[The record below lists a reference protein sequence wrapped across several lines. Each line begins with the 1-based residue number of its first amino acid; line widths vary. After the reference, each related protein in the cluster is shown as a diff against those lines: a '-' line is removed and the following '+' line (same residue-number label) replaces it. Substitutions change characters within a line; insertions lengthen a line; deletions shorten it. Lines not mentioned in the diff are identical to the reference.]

1 MSKKLEKLLKQQET
15 LAAEIKAAELAARN
29 TNRIERL
36 DVKLIRKHKVLFL
49 SDPAAVEKALDDAI
63 TAVAVSFK

>member
-1 MSKKLEKLLKQQET
+1 MSKELQKLHKQQEQ
-15 LAAEIKAAELAARN
+15 LAAKVKAAEQAARN
-29 TNRIERL
+29 KNRVERL
-36 DVKLIRKHKVLFL
+36 AVKLVSKHQVLFL